1 MVIAIISILLVLVFV
16 FSVLLLAMMMKF
28 MLNVAAITWMMRDSR
43 MGLVLT
49 YNVVGPMS
57 NNVSQ
62 YIKKMLINVDRNHL
76 VILVSALHI

>member
-1 MVIAIISILLVLVFV
+1 MVIAIISILLALVFV